1 MEVIIN
7 GANEE
12 RFVQVFAG
20 NLWQAQLV
28 KGLLDA
34 NDVPC
39 VINDETMGAVTSHYA
54 PNVGDVFVVVNEAD
68 EAKALG
74 VIEQNTIPDA
84 PVE

>member
-1 MEVIIN
+1 MN

-12 RFVQVFAG
+12 KFVQVYAG

-34 NDVPC
+34 NAVPC
-39 VINDETMGAVTSHYA
+39 VINDETLGALTSHYA
-54 PNVGDVFVVVNEAD
+54 PNVGDVYVVVNEAD
-68 EAKALG
+68 KERALE

>member
-1 MEVIIN
+1 MN

-12 RFVQVFAG
+12 KFVQVYAG

-34 NDVPC
+34 NAVPC
-39 VINDETMGAVTSHYA
+39 VINDETLGAVTSNYA
-54 PNVGDVFVVVNEAD
+54 PNVGDVYVVVNEAD
-68 EAKALG
+68 KERALE

-84 PVE
+84 PTE

>member
-1 MEVIIN
+1 MN

-12 RFVQVFAG
+12 KFVQVYAG

-34 NDVPC
+34 NAVPC
-39 VINDETMGAVTSHYA
+39 VINDETLGAVTSHYA
-54 PNVGDVFVVVNEAD
+54 PNVGDVYVVVNEAD
-68 EAKALG
+68 KERALE

-84 PVE
+84 PTE

>member
-1 MEVIIN
+1 MN

-12 RFVQVFAG
+12 KFVQIYAG

-34 NDVPC
+34 NAVPC
-39 VINDETMGAVTSHYA
+39 VINDETLGAVTSHYA
-54 PNVGDVFVVVNEAD
+54 PNVGDVYVVVNEAD
-68 EAKALG
+68 KERALE

>member
-1 MEVIIN
+1 MN

-12 RFVQVFAG
+12 KFVQVYAG

-34 NDVPC
+34 NAVPC
-39 VINDETMGAVTSHYA
+39 VINDETLGALTSHYA
-54 PNVGDVFVVVNEAD
+54 PNVGDVYVVVNEAD
-68 EAKALG
+68 KDRAFE
-74 VIEQNTIPDA
+74 VIEQNTIPDT

>member
-1 MEVIIN
+1 MF
-7 GANEE
+7 GANDGKG
-12 RFVQVFAG
+12 VAVYAG
-20 NLWQAQLV
+20 TLWQAQLV

-34 NDVPC
+34 NAVPC

-68 EAKALG
+68 EAKALE

>member
-1 MEVIIN
+1 MN

-12 RFVQVFAG
+12 KFVQVYAG

-34 NDVPC
+34 NAVPC
-39 VINDETMGAVTSHYA
+39 VINDETLGAVTSHYA
-54 PNVGDVFVVVNEAD
+54 PNVGDVYVVVNEAD
-68 EAKALG
+68 KERALE
-74 VIEQNTIPDA
+74 VIEQNTIPDT

>member
-1 MEVIIN
+1 MN

-39 VINDETMGAVTSHYA
+39 VINDETMGAVFSHYA

-68 EAKALG
+68 EAKALE

>member
-1 MEVIIN
+1 MN

-12 RFVQVFAG
+12 KFVQVYAG

-34 NDVPC
+34 NAVPC
-39 VINDETMGAVTSHYA
+39 VINDETLGAVTSHYA
-54 PNVGDVFVVVNEAD
+54 PNVGDVYVVVNEAD
-68 EAKALG
+68 KDRALE
-74 VIEQNTIPDA
+74 VIEQNTIPDT

>member
-1 MEVIIN
+1 MN

-12 RFVQVFAG
+12 KFVQVYAG

-34 NDVPC
+34 NAVPC
-39 VINDETMGAVTSHYA
+39 VINDETLGALTSHYA
-54 PNVGDVFVVVNEAD
+54 PNVGDVYVVVNEAD
-68 EAKALG
+68 KDRALE
-74 VIEQNTIPDA
+74 VIEQNTIPDT

>member
-1 MEVIIN
+1 MN

-12 RFVQVFAG
+12 KFVQVYAG

-34 NDVPC
+34 NAVPC
-39 VINDETMGAVTSHYA
+39 VINDETLGAVTSHYA
-54 PNVGDVFVVVNEAD
+54 PNVGDVYVVVSEAD
-68 EAKALG
+68 KERALE

>member
-1 MEVIIN
+1 MN

-12 RFVQVFAG
+12 KFVQVYAG

-34 NDVPC
+34 NAVPC
-39 VINDETMGAVTSHYA
+39 VINDETLGALTSHYA
-54 PNVGDVFVVVNEAD
+54 PNVGDVYVVVNEAD
-68 EAKALG
+68 KERALE
-74 VIEQNTIPDA
+74 VIEQNTIPDT

>member
-1 MEVIIN
+1 MN

-12 RFVQVFAG
+12 KFVQVHAG

-34 NDVPC
+34 NAVPC
-39 VINDETMGAVTSHYA
+39 VINDETLGAVTSHYA
-54 PNVGDVFVVVNEAD
+54 PNVGDVYVVVNEAD
-68 EAKALG
+68 KERALE

-84 PVE
+84 PTE

>member
-1 MEVIIN
+1 MN

-12 RFVQVFAG
+12 KFVQVYAG

-34 NDVPC
+34 NAVPC
-39 VINDETMGAVTSHYA
+39 VINDETLGAVTSHYA
-54 PNVGDVFVVVNEAD
+54 PNVGNVYVVVNEAD
-68 EAKALG
+68 KERALE

>member
-1 MEVIIN
+1 MN

-12 RFVQVFAG
+12 KFVQVYAG

-34 NDVPC
+34 NAVPC
-39 VINDETMGAVTSHYA
+39 VINDETLGALTSHYA
-54 PNVGDVFVVVNEAD
+54 PNVGDVYVVVNEAD
-68 EAKALG
+68 MDRALE
-74 VIEQNTIPDA
+74 VIEQNTIPDT

>member
-1 MEVIIN
+1 MN

-12 RFVQVFAG
+12 KFVQVYAG

-34 NDVPC
+34 NAVPC
-39 VINDETMGAVTSHYA
+39 VINDETLGAVTSHYA
-54 PNVGDVFVVVNEAD
+54 PNVGDVYVVVNEAD
-68 EAKALG
+68 KERALE
-74 VIEQNTIPDA
+74 VIEQNAIPDT

>member
-1 MEVIIN
+1 MN

-12 RFVQVFAG
+12 KFVQVYAG

-34 NDVPC
+34 NAVPC
-39 VINDETMGAVTSHYA
+39 VINDETLCAVTSYYA
-54 PNVGDVFVVVNEAD
+54 PNVGDVYVVVNEAD
-68 EAKALG
+68 KERALE

>member
-1 MEVIIN
+1 MN

-12 RFVQVFAG
+12 KFVQVYAG

-34 NDVPC
+34 NAVPC
-39 VINDETMGAVTSHYA
+39 VINDETLGALTSHYA
-54 PNVGDVFVVVNEAD
+54 PNVGDVYVVVNEAD
-68 EAKALG
+68 KDRALE

>member
-1 MEVIIN
+1 MN

-12 RFVQVFAG
+12 KFVQVYAG

-34 NDVPC
+34 NAVPC
-39 VINDETMGAVTSHYA
+39 VIYDETMGAVTSHYA
-54 PNVGDVFVVVNEAD
+54 PNVGDVYVVVDKAD
-68 EAKALG
+68 KVRALE

-84 PVE
+84 PTE

>member
-1 MEVIIN
+1 MN

-12 RFVQVFAG
+12 KFVQVYAG

-34 NDVPC
+34 NAVPC
-39 VINDETMGAVTSHYA
+39 VINDETLGAVTPHYA
-54 PNVGDVFVVVNEAD
+54 PNVGDVYVVVNEAD
-68 EAKALG
+68 KDRALE
-74 VIEQNTIPDA
+74 VIEQNTIPDT

>member
-1 MEVIIN
+1 MN

-12 RFVQVFAG
+12 KFVQVYAG

-34 NDVPC
+34 NAVPC
-39 VINDETMGAVTSHYA
+39 VINDETLGAVTSYYA
-54 PNVGDVFVVVNEAD
+54 PNVGDVYVVVNEAD
-68 EAKALG
+68 KERALE

>member
-1 MEVIIN
+1 MN

-12 RFVQVFAG
+12 KFVQVYAG

-34 NDVPC
+34 NAVPC
-39 VINDETMGAVTSHYA
+39 VINDETLGAVTSHYA
-54 PNVGDVFVVVNEAD
+54 PNVGDVYVVVNEAD
-68 EAKALG
+68 KDRALE
-74 VIEQNTIPDA
+74 VIEQNAIPDA